1 MNPNPMRENASSKDV
16 GAVRKPM
23 GRRILY
29 WLLGVTGAAALFP
42 LFLLLALY
50 LYLQMFQLILP
61 GVRVAGAPVDGLMPL
76 EAEAELDR
84 IWNQEYLITAVD
96 AMSPADAWLVDPGEF
111 GLEVDAAATARTAYA
126 VGRGGGLFANL
137 GTLWEGLR
145 HGWDLEPTV
154 VLDDERARAGLS
166 SWAEALD
173 EVAVEGDVHFVSGEV
188 VPVSG
193 QDGKRLDIEA
203 TLLLL
208 AGDPYAVMVDYRFL
222 PLLTMAVE
230 PSVTNVEDAAAQ
242 ARRYLQ
248 GSFQLT
254 GFDPVSGEDFDWTPP
269 PEALAAWVQIERL
282 DEVLTV
288 SIDAAAVASYLDGI
302 DDTLGNERT
311 VLRDD
316 AQERVLAAFERG
328 ETVSLRAYYLP
339 TEYTVRSTDNI
350 ITIAFAVGMPYW
362 RIYEANPM
370 LAVHGLP
377 VGETIEIPPR
387 DINLVVPPVENKRIV
402 VSISD
407 QHMWTYEDGQLRSDH
422 VVSTGMANS
431 PTMPGVFQVQIHIV
445 NAYGENWDLY
455 MPHFLG
461 IYEAVPGFM
470 NGIHG
475 LPLLSSGVRLW
486 ADVLGSPASYGCIIL
501 DLAAAEDVYN
511 WAENGVV
518 VEILP

>member
-1 MNPNPMRENASSKDV
+1 M
-16 GAVRKPM
+16 GARKTDRKPL
-23 GRRILY
+23 GWRIVY
-29 WLLGVTGAAALFP
+29 WVAGTAGAALVLP
-42 LFLLLALY
+42 LFLLIALY

-61 GVRVAGAPVDGLMPL
+61 GVRVAGAPVDGLTVA

-96 AMSPADAWLVDPGEF
+96 AMSPGDAWLVDPGEF
-111 GLEVDAAATARTAYA
+111 GLQVDAVTTAQTAYA
-126 VGRGGGLFANL
+126 VGRDEGLIANL
-137 GTLWEGLR
+137 RTLWEGFR
-145 HGWDLEPTV
+145 QGWDLEPTV
-154 VLDDERARAGLS
+154 VLDEERAREGFS
-166 SWAEALD
+166 TWAATLD
-173 EVAVEGDVHFVSGEV
+173 SPAVEGDVVFDSGEV
-188 VPVSG
+188 VSVNG
-193 QDGKRLDIEA
+193 QAGKQLDREA

-208 AGDPYAVMVDYRFL
+208 AGDPYAVMVEYRFL
-222 PLLTMAVE
+222 PLLTMPVE
-230 PSVTNVEDAAAQ
+230 PSVRNVDDATAQ

-254 GFDPVSGEDFDWTPP
+254 GFDPVSGEHFDWTPS
-269 PEALAAWVQIERL
+269 PEALAAWVQIERMDDAL
-282 DEVLTV
+282 SV
-288 SIDAAAVASYLDGI
+288 SINTAAVDQYLDGI
-302 DDTLGNERT
+302 DETLGNERT
-311 VLRDD
+311 IQREQ
-316 AQERVLAAFERG
+316 AQDCVLAAFEAG
-328 ETVSLRAYYLP
+328 EAVSLRVYYLP

-350 ITIAFAVGMPYW
+350 ISIAFEVRMPYW

-402 VSISD
+402 ISITD
-407 QHMWTYEDGQLRSDH
+407 QHMWTYEDGELRSEY

-431 PTMPGVFQVQIHIV
+431 PTLPGVFQVQIHII

-475 LPLLSSGVRLW
+475 LPLLSNGVRLW
-486 ADVLGSPASYGCIIL
+486 ADVLGRPASYGCIIL
-501 DLAAAEDVYN
+501 DLSAAEDVYN